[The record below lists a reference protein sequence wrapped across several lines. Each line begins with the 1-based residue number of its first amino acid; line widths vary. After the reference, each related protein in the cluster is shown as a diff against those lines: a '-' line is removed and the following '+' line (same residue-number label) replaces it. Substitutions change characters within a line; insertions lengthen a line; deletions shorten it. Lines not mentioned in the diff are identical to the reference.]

1 MKLYA
6 TVTSE
11 RATKGQGGEYLDIEL
26 KNELKICFAS
36 IKVRG
41 QELEIWYDSETE
53 VKAFKDSAWNREIYD
68 YQKEKQALKDA
79 NMAQHATPLDVVR
92 NSKRIVEIQ
101 KGEKQKGA
109 CGVCGGNCPKDSFCE
124 NIPT

>member
-11 RATKGQGGEYLDIEL
+11 RASKGQGGEYLDIEI
-26 KNELKICFAS
+26 KNELQIVFAS

-41 QELEIWYDSETE
+41 QSIELWYDGESE
-53 VKAFKDSAWNREIYD
+53 VKAYKDSAWNRDIYN

-92 NSKRIVEIQ
+92 NSKRIIEIQ
-101 KGEKQKGA
+101 KGEKQKG
-109 CGVCGGNCPKDSFCE
+109 NMSRM
-124 NIPT
+124 